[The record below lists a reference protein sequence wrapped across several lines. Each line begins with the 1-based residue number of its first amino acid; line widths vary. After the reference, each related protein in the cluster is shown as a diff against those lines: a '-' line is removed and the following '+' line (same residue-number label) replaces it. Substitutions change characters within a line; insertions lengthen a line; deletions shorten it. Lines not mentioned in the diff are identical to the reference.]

1 MSATMSNGAAGH
13 DHDEDQT
20 SMKALPTK
28 PTRAKLARMAAQLT
42 VAAGIA
48 SAWMSPAAADAV
60 ADFYRG
66 KTVIYNLA
74 VPDGASWGL
83 YARTFIEHLRKH
95 IPGNPTVILQV
106 MPGGGGV
113 AASNY
118 IYNVAAR
125 DGTVIGTPLSTA
137 IVFAAT
143 DPKEVMFDPR
153 KFSWLGSLAVVQDVI
168 SVWHTAPAQTIDA
181 AKKTELIMG
190 ATGKGSN
197 SFQDIALANNLLG
210 TKFKAVRGYKG
221 GAEINIAIE
230 RGEVNGRSTTWE
242 TWPGS
247 HPQWLKE
254 KKIVHLVQ
262 LGPRKLAEIG
272 DDVPLFRDLVSSAE
286 DKAIVDFVGLSLTM
300 GRSVYAPPGVPA
312 ERVAALRKALV
323 DTVKDP
329 DYIAQAQRLALD
341 AATWQPGEA
350 IEKVVNDAF
359 SLPPAVVEK
368 AKAAMDLP

>member
-1 MSATMSNGAAGH
+1 MRLFQALTQPIMKSATVAVAIGLAA
-13 DHDEDQT
+13 
-20 SMKALPTK
+20 
-28 PTRAKLARMAAQLT
+28 
-42 VAAGIA
+42 V
-48 SAWMSPAAADAV
+48 SPAGAQSV

-66 KTVIYNLA
+66 KTITYNLA

-95 IPGNPTVILQV
+95 IPGNPNIVLQV

-113 AASNY
+113 AASNH

-143 DPKEVMFDPR
+143 DPKEVMFDAR
-153 KFSWLGSLAVVQDVI
+153 KFNWIGSLAVVQDVI
-168 SVWHTAPAQTIDA
+168 SVWHTAPAKTIA
-181 AKKTELIMG
+181 EAKRTELIMG

-210 TKFKAVRGYKG
+210 TRFKAVRGYKG

-230 RGEVNGRSTTWE
+230 RGEVHGRSTTWE

-247 HPQWLKE
+247 HPNWLRD
-254 KKIVHLVQ
+254 KKLVHLAQ
-262 LGPRKLAEIG
+262 LGPRKLPEIG
-272 DDVPLFRDLVSSAE
+272 DDIPLFRDLVSDPE
-286 DKAIVDFVGLSLTM
+286 HKAIVNFVGLSLAM

-312 ERVAALRKALV
+312 DRIAALRAALI

-329 DYIAQAQRLALD
+329 AYIAAAKRLALD
-341 AATWQPGEA
+341 SATWQPGEA

-359 SLPPAVVEK
+359 SLSPNMIEK
-368 AKAAMDLP
+368 AKAAMDMP